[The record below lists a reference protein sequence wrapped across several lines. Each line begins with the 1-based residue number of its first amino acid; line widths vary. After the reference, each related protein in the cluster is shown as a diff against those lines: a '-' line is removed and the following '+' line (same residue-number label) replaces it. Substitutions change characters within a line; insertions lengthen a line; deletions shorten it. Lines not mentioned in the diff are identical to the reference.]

1 MTQQLYGTVASR
13 NLIRAEMEMLK
24 MVDTIQVL
32 GKFGEQK
39 EQPLR
44 KTDTVVFRRLK
55 PFNSTATETPGI
67 TAANFITSEGTTPT
81 ANTIPKMFCLVSRL
95 CLKRKVTY

>member
-1 MTQQLYGTVASR
+1 MAEQLYGTVASR

-32 GKFGEQK
+32 GKFGAQK

-55 PFNSTATETPGI
+55 PFNSTATETPR
-67 TAANFITSEGTTPT
+67 STPT
-81 ANTIPKMFCLVSRL
+81 PQAVSPSLR
-95 CLKRKVTY
+95 RPASRR